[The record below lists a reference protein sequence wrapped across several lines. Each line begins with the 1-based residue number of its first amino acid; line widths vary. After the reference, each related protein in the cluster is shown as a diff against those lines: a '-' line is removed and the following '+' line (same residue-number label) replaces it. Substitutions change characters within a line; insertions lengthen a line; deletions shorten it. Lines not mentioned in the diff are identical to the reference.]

1 MAIVSSNVANAQT
14 NGYVALTANQSSI
27 VDGGIGIGVRVDGV
41 NRSLD
46 KFIQSQLRTETSG
59 GAYATQMANTLNQL
73 QSVYGTPGDAGTL
86 ETTFSNFT
94 TALQSLSTSPNSAS
108 AQVSVLSAAQSFAQ
122 SLNSTSSGIQALRSN
137 AEQSISDSV
146 SSANVAMTQI
156 ANINTRLQGLST
168 TDPAAAALMD
178 QRDSAITALSQLMD
192 VRVSTDAS
200 NQTTVY
206 TNSGAP
212 LVSNGTASKMS
223 FNAQGSLNANS
234 LWNADP
240 TKSGTGSLTIVLP
253 NGGQLDL
260 IANGSISSGKLAA
273 DLKLR
278 DDTLVQAQ
286 NQVDQLAA
294 SLASSLSDTTTA
306 GTAATSGTQSG
317 FDLNTAG
324 VLDGNAI
331 NLTYTDTA
339 TNTQKQ
345 VRIVRVDDAGA
356 LPLSNTGAAANTQTI
371 GINFSGGMASV
382 VSQLNTAL
390 GSAGLSFSNP
400 SGSTLRVLN
409 TSTSATVNAASTTT
423 TTTALSNN
431 GLQLPLFTDGSSAYT
446 GRITST
452 TTQMVGLAGRIAVNP
467 AVLADPTKLS
477 LYSTTTSSGDTK
489 RSDYL
494 YTQLT
499 SGSYTY
505 SPKTGLGTSASPFKT
520 TITNYMQQF
529 LSLQS
534 NAATTASQLKEGQD
548 VVVSTLQTKMQASSG
563 VSIDGEMSNLIA
575 LQNTYAANAHV
586 MSVVQQMMTSLL
598 QAIN

>member
-286 NQVDQLAA
+286 TQVDQLAA
-294 SLASSLSDTTTA
+294 ALASSLSDTTTA

-345 VRIVRVDDAGA
+345 VRIVRVDDTGA

-446 GRITST
+446 GRITAT
-452 TTQMVGLAGRIAVNP
+452 TTQMAGLAGRIAVNP

-489 RSDYL
+489 RSDFL